1 MQPIERYGVAALL
14 FLIVTVG
21 AVVLW
26 DQSEANTARKATE
39 VASASIAKTN
49 LNQNLLASLD
59 KGEANAKKQEHK
71 SSPKRDGRINLG
83 TVGKNQ
89 KVEPGRGGRQAGATN
104 FMNSDDWSRGTKA
117 DLRIPLDNGKA
128 KKMQAERALAVLADT
143 EKDLA
148 PKVVPAPKKIGSGAL
163 LNVSDKRQGGGTA
176 VQPTPKIQT
185 YKVAPGDTLGQ
196 IAVDQLGGYSKLGE
210 LLKANPGLSVDSSL
224 TVGKSLSIPD
234 IGQAHTRPSV
244 AHAIYTKP
252 ESVSAKAGRTYTVK
266 EGDNLW
272 GIAASQLGEGA
283 RNSEIRAA
291 NPQMKSNAL
300 SVGMVLTL
308 PDGSVS
314 KGTIAANVGKRS
326 EHGATTKQPRFKP
339 GVVR

>member
-1 MQPIERYGVAALL
+1 M
-14 FLIVTVG
+14 
-21 AVVLW
+21 
-26 DQSEANTARKATE
+26 
-39 VASASIAKTN
+39 
-49 LNQNLLASLD
+49 
-59 KGEANAKKQEHK
+59 
-71 SSPKRDGRINLG
+71 
-83 TVGKNQ
+83 
-89 KVEPGRGGRQAGATN
+89 
-104 FMNSDDWSRGTKA
+104 
-117 DLRIPLDNGKA
+117 
-128 KKMQAERALAVLADT
+128 
-143 EKDLA
+143 
-148 PKVVPAPKKIGSGAL
+148 
-163 LNVSDKRQGGGTA
+163 
-176 VQPTPKIQT
+176 QT

-244 AHAIYTKP
+244 ANAIYTKP
-252 ESVSAKAGRTYTVK
+252 KSVSAKAGRTYTVK

-272 GIAASQLGEGA
+272 GIAASQLGKGA

-308 PDGSVS
+308 PDGSAS

-326 EHGATTKQPRFKP
+326 EHGTTTKQPRFKP